1 MCIIWNIR
9 IFTLNK
15 LGVRC
20 NGPNCDPELAYL
32 PQISIHKNDK
42 KKKKYKMFII
52 MKLFK
57 IKIVII
63 KKKFIYNKII
73 YNKNNYL

>member
-1 MCIIWNIR
+1 MFFNIEIQITELLKLKLNWNSVIILTMIKR
-9 IFTLNK
+9 
-15 LGVRC
+15 
-20 NGPNCDPELAYL
+20 
-32 PQISIHKNDK
+32 
-42 KKKKYKMFII
+42 KKYKMFII

-63 KKKFIYNKII
+63 KKIIYNKII

>member
-1 MCIIWNIR
+1 MIKR
-9 IFTLNK
+9 
-15 LGVRC
+15 
-20 NGPNCDPELAYL
+20 
-32 PQISIHKNDK
+32 
-42 KKKKYKMFII
+42 KKKYKMFII

>member
-1 MCIIWNIR
+1 
-9 IFTLNK
+9 
-15 LGVRC
+15 
-20 NGPNCDPELAYL
+20 
-32 PQISIHKNDK
+32 
-42 KKKKYKMFII
+42 MFII

-63 KKKFIYNKII
+63 KKNYYNKII

>member
-1 MCIIWNIR
+1 MRLQETKSIVKR
-9 IFTLNK
+9 
-15 LGVRC
+15 GDS
-20 NGPNCDPELAYL
+20 DPELAYL
-32 PQISIHKNDK
+32 FQISIYNNVK

-63 KKKFIYNKII
+63 KKIIYNKII

>member
-1 MCIIWNIR
+1 MIKR
-9 IFTLNK
+9 
-15 LGVRC
+15 
-20 NGPNCDPELAYL
+20 
-32 PQISIHKNDK
+32 
-42 KKKKYKMFII
+42 KKYKMFII

-63 KKKFIYNKII
+63 KKKKFIYNKII

>member
-1 MCIIWNIR
+1 MRLQGTKSIVKW
-9 IFTLNK
+9 
-15 LGVRC
+15 GDS
-20 NGPNCDPELAYL
+20 DPELAYL
-32 PQISIHKNDK
+32 LQISIHKNDK
-42 KKKKYKMFII
+42 KEIIYKIFII

>member
-1 MCIIWNIR
+1 M
-9 IFTLNK
+9 
-15 LGVRC
+15 
-20 NGPNCDPELAYL
+20 CDPELAYL
-32 PQISIHKNDK
+32 LQISIHKND

-63 KKKFIYNKII
+63 KKKNLFIIKLFIIKLFIIKII
-73 YNKNNYL
+73 IYKLFLIK